1 MTVVSK
7 DRGVVF
13 LNVFAVEPGAADELI
28 AHFGRA
34 TEAVIC
40 RLPGF
45 VSANLHRSKD
55 GTRVANYAQWRSRA
69 DFEAMVQNPQVR
81 EQMSAGQQMGRPEGA
96 LYEVAHVQQARTE
109 VTIAAGSSPWTLI
122 VVMKC
127 EPAEQDEVTTYLI
140 GIAREH
146 SASPGFISCTIHR
159 SFDGTRVAEYIQ
171 WRDQAAIGAMAA
183 KSASQAHF
191 ARVKHRSSSA
201 PYDVVATFAPAAE
214 T

>member
-7 DRGVVF
+7 DRGVAF
-13 LNVFAVEPGAADELI
+13 LNVFTVEPGAADTLI

-45 VSANLHRSKD
+45 ISANLHRSKD
-55 GTRVANYAQWRSRA
+55 GTRVTNYAQWRSRV
-69 DFEAMVQNPQVR
+69 DFETMALHPQVR
-81 EQMSAGQQMGRPEGA
+81 EQMAAGQQMGRPEGA
-96 LYEVAHVQQARTE
+96 LYEVAHVQQAGTE

-127 EPAEQDEVTTYLI
+127 EPAEQDELIIYLI
-140 GIAREH
+140 GIAHEH
-146 SASPGFISCTIHR
+146 SASSGFISCTIHR
-159 SFDGTRVAEYIQ
+159 SLDGTRVAEYIQ

-183 KSASQAHF
+183 KPASQAHF
-191 ARVKHRSSSA
+191 ARVKHRSTSA
-201 PYDVVATFAPAAE
+201 PYDVVATFAPAVE